1 MDHDRDVYAPTT
13 EKTHPALYIP
23 EILLEIFTTLLTTDL
38 VRAART
44 CKTWVGHALD
54 IKWRTRS
61 VKLSKW
67 QSYLC
72 ELASASQTKLG
83 HELEQSSQITLQYEQ
98 ISLSHW
104 AEFVERFAGKVT
116 WLELNI
122 TLDLKSLA
130 LVERLLERFGGPL
143 CRNLSRIDA
152 QSYPPNGPNDCCTA
166 LLELLL
172 SSNLE
177 EVGLP
182 WDTAY
187 STTRANL
194 SLLARRSPHILNL
207 TVSKHEAFNYAI
219 FTNLR
224 SLWHYGSLS
233 LADYTMLEIFR
244 AIEQSMMPALRTF
257 HIDGA
262 RLTLLDHVL
271 QASPLLEDLHL
282 EINTS
287 SRELKLRTHERIRT
301 LVLTNDVDSKC
312 DWKDDN
318 LY

>member
-1 MDHDRDVYAPTT
+1 MAVLP
-13 EKTHPALYIP
+13 
-23 EILLEIFTTLLTTDL
+23 F
-38 VRAART
+38 
-44 CKTWVGHALD
+44 
-54 IKWRTRS
+54 
-61 VKLSKW
+61 
-67 QSYLC
+67 
-72 ELASASQTKLG
+72 
-83 HELEQSSQITLQYEQ
+83 
-98 ISLSHW
+98 LSHW

-233 LADYTMLEIFR
+233 LADYTMLASLPHPRILRFFHSSISNEQYNNGSVINFPSLQEVFLSNVTAEIFR

-262 RLTLLDHVL
+262 RLTLLDHAL